1 MPSRI
6 ATPPPPCGKAYSC
19 AYGAAGTWC
28 MHPVPCMR
36 RAGAVHAPCVQ
47 QTRGLTRARRTE
59 MHHVLCDARCS
70 ARWGAAYYGTITV
83 LRHHHCIT
91 ALSLYYGTIT
101 IEYYGTITIEY
112 YGTITIE
119 YYGTRRLERDDVNPP
134 CAQRLHRGL
143 GRRRPLP
150 LDVAMRAHGGLLHLA
165 RRRLR
170 L

>member
-1 MPSRI
+1 MGRSI
-6 ATPPPPCGKAYSC
+6 
-19 AYGAAGTWC
+19 
-28 MHPVPCMR
+28 
-36 RAGAVHAPCVQ
+36 
-47 QTRGLTRARRTE
+47 
-59 MHHVLCDARCS
+59 
-70 ARWGAAYYGTITV
+70 
-83 LRHHHCIT
+83 LRHYHYTT
-91 ALSLYYGTIT
+91 ALSL
-101 IEYYGTITIEY
+101 YYGTITIEY